1 MEAAVL
7 AAFWGFGGRP
17 RLLALVIGSRW
28 LRSRLVDV
36 SLWFWMISWNQ
47 GYVASAIV
55 APAVLMERPAQGV
68 APMADPLLPGIC
80 DGMLAQPFR

>member
-1 MEAAVL
+1 VASGFL
-7 AAFWGFGGRP
+7 GFGGRP

-55 APAVLMERPAQGV
+55 ALAVLMERPAQESLLWPTRYCPGSV
-68 APMADPLLPGIC
+68 MAC
-80 DGMLAQPFR
+80 WRSPFAEA